1 MKLKDLLKK
10 IGPGPLVT
18 AAFIGP
24 GTVTVCTL
32 AGIQFDYTLLWAL
45 GLSLVATLYL
55 QEISGRLGLITRMD
69 LSELLKNQTQNQTFK
84 IFSLI
89 LVFLAIGLGNAAYEG
104 GNLTGANL
112 GLGVFWE
119 APGWKIGSLTI
130 QTGALLFGALA
141 FFLLWSGNYKVLE
154 KVLIALV
161 ILMSLAFLFAAG
173 LTRPDWADVF
183 SGFIPVF
190 DQEKLPTQVAL
201 IGTTVVPYNLFLYAS
216 LAKNKWNI
224 PSEIGSMRWDIS
236 LAVILGVGVSMSI
249 LIVGVANPV
258 SELRTASDIA
268 QGLSGVFG
276 EFASFLMGFGLM
288 AAGLTSTLTAPLA
301 GGLVICGLLGKSQNI
316 QSTSMR
322 ISMGSIL
329 LLGMVVS
336 SFGVRPFYLITLAQ
350 LANGI
355 LLPIISGWLIW
366 AGSQSRF
373 LGNQVNSKAWTLFGF
388 LIWILTLVLGFKSL
402 GSVLEWF

>member
-10 IGPGPLVT
+10 TGPGPLVT

-24 GTVTVCTL
+24 GTVTVCSL

-69 LSELLKNQTQNQTFK
+69 LSELLKNQSQNQVFK
-84 IFSLI
+84 ILSLV

-119 APGWKIGSLTI
+119 APVWKINTFSI
-130 QTGALLFGALA
+130 QSGTLLFGGLA
-141 FFLLWSGNYKVLE
+141 FFLLWSGNYKTLE
-154 KVLIALV
+154 KALIALV
-161 ILMSLAFLFAAG
+161 ILMSLAFLIAAG
-173 LTRPDWADVF
+173 LTRPDWSAVF

-190 DQEKLPTQVAL
+190 DQEKLPTLVAL

-216 LAKNKWNI
+216 LAKNRWVK
-224 PSEIGSMRWDIS
+224 PKEINAMRWDIS

-258 SELRTASDIA
+258 SELQTAADIA
-268 QGLSGVFG
+268 QGLRGVFG
-276 EFASFLMGFGLM
+276 EFASYLMGFGLM
-288 AAGLTSTLTAPLA
+288 AAGLTSTITAPLA
-301 GGLVICGLLGKSQNI
+301 GGLVICGLLGKSQEI

-329 LLGMVVS
+329 LMGIVVS
-336 SFGVRPFYLITLAQ
+336 SLGMRPFYLITSAQ

-366 AGSQSRF
+366 AGSQSGF
-373 LGNQVNSKAWTLFGF
+373 LGDHANSKTWTFFGF
-388 LIWILTLVLGFKSL
+388 LIWVLTLVLGLKSL
-402 GSVLEWF
+402 GAVFGWF